1 METVNLLRNHKRSLL
16 TTQDIS
22 RLTGIEVKRTLENNI
37 RRLIEKNILISLEK
51 GKYMVAES
59 DVSDFEIANFLYSPS
74 YISFETALNYHGIL
88 SQFPFEITSATSKK
102 SKKKEI
108 LGKTYRYIKIN
119 KRLYM
124 GYYKSGNCLIAY
136 PEKALFDYLYMVALK
151 KKSEE
156 YLNEMDFSNIKKR
169 GVEEYLPL
177 LSSKSKKE
185 IILLISKYL

>member
-37 RRLIEKNILISLEK
+37 RRLIEKNILISLERVNIWLQNL
-51 GKYMVAES
+51 MS
-59 DVSDFEIANFLYSPS
+59 LTLRLQTFFTLPS

-88 SQFPFEITSATSKK
+88 SQFPFEITSATRKVRRRDVR
-102 SKKKEI
+102 
-108 LGKTYRYIKIN
+108 KTYRYIKIN

-136 PEKALFDYLYMVALK
+136 PESSFDYLHGSFK
-151 KKSEE
+151 EKSEE

-177 LSSKSKKE
+177 LSSKSKR